1 MRISDWSSDV
11 CSSDLGLGELLLTRG
26 IEIFLQLTALRF
38 EIDTARG
45 QILFLLGAVSRRE
58 HVSFLLEGLAVVLQ
72 LLGFGFQIILA
83 ALELRLEMVLHGL
96 GALRLLR
103 QIVGATASASH
114 IG

>member
-1 MRISDWSSDV
+1 MLFRFILFFFLMIRRPPRS
-11 CSSDLGLGELLLTRG
+11 TRTDTLFPYTTLFRS

-83 ALELRLEMVLHGL
+83 ALELRLDRKST
-96 GALRLLR
+96 RLN
-103 QIVGATASASH
+103 SSH
-114 IG
+114 